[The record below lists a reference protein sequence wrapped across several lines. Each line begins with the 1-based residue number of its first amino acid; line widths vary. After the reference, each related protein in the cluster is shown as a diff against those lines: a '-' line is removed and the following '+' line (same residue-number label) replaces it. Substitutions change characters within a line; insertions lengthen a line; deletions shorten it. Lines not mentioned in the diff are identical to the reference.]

1 MVSFLKLTKYLQRNY
16 FPMNFVKLFT
26 TDILKNNVGRLLLTF
41 SVCKEQKKTIIIIII
56 IIIIMIIMKNKT
68 KKANKQTNN

>member
-26 TDILKNNVGRLLLTF
+26 TDVLKNNVERLLLTF

-56 IIIIMIIMKNKT
+56 MIIIKNKT

>member
-16 FPMNFVKLFT
+16 FNMNFVKLFT
-26 TDILKNNVGRLLLTF
+26 TDILKNNVERLLLTF

-56 IIIIMIIMKNKT
+56 IMMIIIIRNKT

>member
-26 TDILKNNVGRLLLTF
+26 TDVLKNNVERLLLTF

-56 IIIIMIIMKNKT
+56 MIIIKNKT
-68 KKANKQTNN
+68 KKTNKQTNN